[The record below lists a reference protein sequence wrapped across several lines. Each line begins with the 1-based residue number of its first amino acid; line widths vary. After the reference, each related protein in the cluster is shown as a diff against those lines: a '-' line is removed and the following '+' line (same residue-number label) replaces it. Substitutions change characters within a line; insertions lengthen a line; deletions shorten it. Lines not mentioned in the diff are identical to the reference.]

1 MSLIENLRHQYDDFL
16 IDIPRWQ
23 LPNEGISSLQG
34 PSGSGKTSVIRL
46 LLGLDA
52 CPGLVWK
59 IGGVDI
65 AQLPVR
71 EKKLGVVFQSLDL
84 FPHMNAE
91 QNWLFGRESRGLD
104 LSAPIVKE
112 IPRRLKIDGLAKQSV
127 MTMSGGERQ
136 RVALARAL
144 LLEPRFL
151 FLDEPF
157 SALDIELRSTARALV
172 REVIGSMK
180 IPTLLITHDPE
191 DVRELSDHQFRIHHG
206 KLV

>member
-16 IDIPRWQ
+16 IDIPRWE
-23 LPNEGISSLQG
+23 LPDEGISSLQG

-46 LLGLDA
+46 LLGLDP

-59 IGGVDI
+59 IRSVDI
-65 AQLPVR
+65 APLSVR

-84 FPHMNAE
+84 FPHMTAE
-91 QNWLFGRESRGLD
+91 ENWLFGRESRGLD
-104 LSAPIVKE
+104 LFAPLVKE
-112 IPRRLKIDGLAKQSV
+112 IPRRLKIDSLAKQNV

-157 SALDIELRSTARALV
+157 SALDVEMRGEARKLV
-172 REVIGSMK
+172 REVIHEMK

-191 DVRELSDHQFRIHHG
+191 DVHELGDHQFKIQAG
-206 KLV
+206 QVV

>member
-16 IDIPRWQ
+16 IDIPRWE
-23 LPNEGISSLQG
+23 LSDEGISSLQG

-52 CPGLVWK
+52 CPGLLWK
-59 IGGVDI
+59 IQGVDV

-84 FPHMNAE
+84 FPHMTAE

-104 LSAPIVKE
+104 LSSALVKE
-112 IPRRLKIDGLAKQSV
+112 IPHRLKIDGLAKQNV

-157 SALDIELRSTARALV
+157 SALDIELRSAARALV
-172 REVIGSMK
+172 REVIRSMR

-191 DVRELSDHQFRIHHG
+191 DVRELSDHQFKIQNG
-206 KLV
+206 KLT